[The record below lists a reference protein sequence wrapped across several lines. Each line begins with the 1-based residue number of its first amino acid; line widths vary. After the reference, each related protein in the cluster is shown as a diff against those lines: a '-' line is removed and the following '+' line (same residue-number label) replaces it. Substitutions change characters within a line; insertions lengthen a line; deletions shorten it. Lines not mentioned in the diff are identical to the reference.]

1 MTNEEK
7 ESLSRFFKKIY
18 NVTDEEIASL
28 YNDAGELTTVDPLLT
43 KDSERVARFKQ
54 EKSDQFKLG
63 EKKAHQKIESHL
75 KEKYDIT
82 DSELIGAEL
91 IDFVVEAQTSEL
103 KEKLTK
109 KVDPSDI
116 EKHPAFIA
124 KRSEWEKTLTAKD
137 KEWQDKFESRESE
150 WNKKQTLGEVAKHG
164 LTYLETNFVLPEDP
178 QRAANFKNIFARE
191 LEAGNYSL
199 QENGDPIILD
209 KDGNPAEDAHG
220 RMISFKDHIDQIG
233 MKYFDKRQANQRGNS
248 GNQNQQNN
256 TQAIVIK
263 DQSEF
268 SQKMAEAKTAED
280 RAAIMSAAKTAG
292 IV

>member
-28 YNDAGELTTVDPLLT
+28 YNEAGELTTVDPLLT

-91 IDFVVEAQTSEL
+91 IDFVVEAQTTEL

-116 EKHPAFIA
+116 EKHPAFIS
-124 KRSEWEKTLTAKD
+124 KRAEWEKTLTAKD
-137 KEWQDKFESRESE
+137 KEWQDKLESQQSE

-178 QRAANFKNIFARE
+178 QRAANFKSIFARE
-191 LEAGNYSL
+191 LEAGNYSI
-199 QENGDPIILD
+199 QESGDPLILD
-209 KDGNPAEDAHG
+209 KDGKPLEDAHG
-220 RMISFKDHIDQIG
+220 KMISFKDHIDSIG
-233 MKYFDKRQANQRGNS
+233 AKYFDKRQANQRGNS
-248 GNQNQQNN
+248 GNQNQINQ
-256 TQAIVIK
+256 QAVVIK
-263 DQSEF
+263 DQSEM
-268 SQKMAEAKTAED
+268 SQKMAEAKTPEE
-280 RAAIMSAAKTAG
+280 RAAIMTAAKAAG
-292 IV
+292 IYK